1 MKTALQNANDTYAHW
16 GDELATEKAK
26 VSGLTSAASD
36 VALKAA
42 KADVT
47 ALESAAAAKLVTY
60 NEKKALA

>member
-1 MKTALQNANDTYAHW
+1 MQNANDTYVHW
-16 GDELATEKAK
+16 ESELATEKAK
-26 VSGLTSAASD
+26 VTGLTAAASD

-47 ALESAAAAKLVTY
+47 ALESTAAAKLVTY